1 MGKVVAVKSNIT
13 LMYEKGAYMHIVFS
27 ELPLSEMDYEPPFL
41 EIYKAILLQGLH
53 GVGVGIS
60 GSGIRND
67 KSELCELPLIDL
79 GRLSLNHVEREECM
93 REISGAART
102 WGFFQ
107 VVNHGVSQE
116 LLQNLRYEQM
126 EVFRTPF
133 ANKSQECFLNLP
145 ARSYRW
151 GNPSA
156 TNLRQISWSEAFH
169 IFLPDIAGMD
179 QHQNL
184 RSTIEAFAS
193 VVAPLAERLV
203 QILAQELNIKFSYF
217 QENCSA
223 NTSFLR
229 LNRYPPCPFNSTV
242 FGLLPHTDSSI
253 LTIVNQD
260 QIGGL
265 QLMKDGKW
273 VGIKPN
279 PQALVVNIGD
289 LLQALSNGIYKSA
302 KHRVMGAEKVERFSV
317 AYFFNPSKETVI
329 ESEMMPPMYR
339 KFTFGEYRV
348 QIEKDVKEIG
358 DKVGLS
364 RFLL

>member
-1 MGKVVAVKSNIT
+1 
-13 LMYEKGAYMHIVFS
+13 
-27 ELPLSEMDYEPPFL
+27 MDYEPPFL
-41 EIYKAILLQGLH
+41 EIYKILLQGSLD
-53 GVGVGIS
+53 VDVGINTS
-60 GSGIRND
+60 D
-67 KSELCELPLIDL
+67 KSEWCQLPLIDL
-79 GRLSLNHVEREECM
+79 SKLSLGKHERVECM
-93 REISGAART
+93 EEISGAART

-107 VVNHGVSQE
+107 VVNHGVSQK
-116 LLQNLRYEQM
+116 LLQSLRCEQM

-133 ANKSQECFLNLP
+133 AHKSSENFLNLP

-169 IFLPDIAGMD
+169 MFLPDIARMD
-179 QHQNL
+179 QHQSL

-193 VVAPLAERLV
+193 VVAPLAESLV
-203 QILAQELNIKFSYF
+203 QILAQKVNIKFSYF

-229 LNRYPPCPFNSTV
+229 LNRYPPCPFSPRF
-242 FGLLPHTDSSI
+242 FGLLPHTDSSF
-253 LTIVNQD
+253 LTIVHQD

-265 QLMKDGKW
+265 QLMKDGNW
-273 VGIKPN
+273 VGVKPN

-289 LLQALSNGIYKSA
+289 LFQALSNGTYISA
-302 KHRVMGAEKVERFSV
+302 MHRVVAAEKVERLSV
-317 AYFFNPSKETVI
+317 AYFYNPWKDAVI
-329 ESEMMPPMYR
+329 ESHMMPRVYKR
-339 KFTFGEYRV
+339 FTFGEYRE
-348 QIEKDVKEIG
+348 QTQKDVKKTG

>member
-1 MGKVVAVKSNIT
+1 
-13 LMYEKGAYMHIVFS
+13 
-27 ELPLSEMDYEPPFL
+27 
-41 EIYKAILLQGLH
+41 
-53 GVGVGIS
+53 
-60 GSGIRND
+60 
-67 KSELCELPLIDL
+67 
-79 GRLSLNHVEREECM
+79 M
-93 REISGAART
+93 REISEAART

-116 LLQNLRYEQM
+116 LLQSLRHQQV

-133 ANKSQECFLNLP
+133 ARKSQESFFNLP

-169 IFLPDIAGMD
+169 MFLPDIARMD
-179 QHQNL
+179 QHQSL

-193 VVAPLAERLV
+193 VVAPLAENLM
-203 QILAQELNIKFSYF
+203 QILAQKLNIKFNYF

-229 LNRYPPCPFNSTV
+229 LNRYPPCPIFYSRV
-242 FGLLPHTDSSI
+242 FGLLSHTDSSF

-265 QLMKDGKW
+265 QIMKDGNW
-273 VGIKPN
+273 VGVKPN

-289 LLQALSNGIYKSA
+289 LFQALSNDIYISA
-302 KHRVMGAEKVERFSV
+302 KHRVVAAEKVERFSV
-317 AYFFNPSKETVI
+317 AYFYNPSKDALI
-329 ESEMMPPMYR
+329 ESHIMPPMYR
-339 KFTFGEYRV
+339 KFTFGEYRG
-348 QIEKDVKEIG
+348 QIEKDVKETG

>member
-1 MGKVVAVKSNIT
+1 MEFYK
-13 LMYEKGAYMHIVFS
+13 
-27 ELPLSEMDYEPPFL
+27 PL
-41 EIYKAILLQGLH
+41 LLQGSH
-53 GVGVGIS
+53 SVDVGIS
-60 GSGIRND
+60 GSGIIRND
-67 KSELCELPLIDL
+67 KSEWRELPLIDL
-79 GRLSLNHVEREECM
+79 GQLSLGHVEREDCM
-93 REISGAART
+93 REICEAART

-116 LLQNLRYEQM
+116 LLQSLRHEQV

-133 ANKSQECFLNLP
+133 ARKSRESFLNLP
-145 ARSYRW
+145 AARSYRW

-169 IFLPDIAGMD
+169 MFLPDIARMD
-179 QHQNL
+179 QHQSL

-193 VVAPLAERLV
+193 VVSPLAESLV
-203 QILAQELNIKFSYF
+203 QILVQKLNIKFSYF
-217 QENCSA
+217 RENCSA

-229 LNRYPPCPFNSTV
+229 LNRYPPCPIFHSRV
-242 FGLLPHTDSSI
+242 FGLLPHTDSSF

-265 QLMKDGKW
+265 QIMKDGNW
-273 VGIKPN
+273 FGVKPN

-289 LLQALSNGIYKSA
+289 LLQALSNDIYISA
-302 KHRVMGAEKVERFSV
+302 KHRVVAAEKVERFSV
-317 AYFFNPSKETVI
+317 AYFYNPSKDALI
-329 ESEMMPPMYR
+329 ESHIMPPMYR
-339 KFTFGEYRV
+339 KFTFGEYRR
-348 QIEKDVKEIG
+348 QIEKDVKETG